1 VRRNVPEFLLG
12 PADEAAPLLLGWHVI
27 SRVGGMDTEVMLSEL
42 EAYSPDDPAS
52 HAFNGLRPRNAA
64 MFGPPGTLYVYRSYG
79 IHWCANVV
87 CGDEETGAAVLVRGG
102 VAVAGIEHMV
112 SRRGRSIGL
121 LDGPGKVAQA
131 LGIDLSHNGLDLFE
145 DESPIRLVQGEAPG
159 GIRATPRIGISKA
172 IDRPWRFV
180 SITAQDPNRLKGD
193 PGGGSP

>member
-1 VRRNVPEFLLG
+1 MRRNVPRFLLG
-12 PADEAAPLLLGWHVI
+12 PADEAAPRLLGWHMV
-27 SRVGGMDTEVMLSEL
+27 SRVGEVETEVILSEV

-52 HAFNGLRPRNAA
+52 HAFNGRRPRNSA

-87 CGDEETGAAVLVRGG
+87 CGEEDTGAAVLVRGG

-112 SRRGRSIGL
+112 SRRGRSNGL

-145 DESPIRLVQGEAPG
+145 DVSPIRLEQGEAPG
-159 GIRATPRIGISKA
+159 RIRTTPRIGISKA

-180 SITAQDPNRLKGD
+180 SSS
-193 PGGGSP
+193 GGEPVER